1 MGKKEN
7 CREESV
13 GRCFDGGCGVFLHK
27 IMMVVMV
34 GVMAFLVWH
43 GYRGAKRLVNGY
55 LRNKEYLRLNLA
67 VDGCN
72 RAALRETVEADG
84 VKVQEPIR
92 EVFTQCMEDKGY
104 LEYRSMVEPLI
115 SGEEV
120 ME

>member
-1 MGKKEN
+1 MDKKED
-7 CREESV
+7 CCGE
-13 GRCFDGGCGVFLHK
+13 GRRNHCGDKNGLVAK
-27 IMMVVMV
+27 TVMLLMLLA
-34 GVMAFLVWH
+34 MAFLVWH

-55 LRNKEYLRLNLA
+55 LRDKEYARLNLA

-72 RAALRETVEADG
+72 RAAMRETVGASG

-104 LEYRSMVEPLI
+104 LEYRPVKAPVLD
-115 SGEEV
+115 EEV